1 MPNIYDRLESWLDD
15 ALDHWAAVGVD
26 RVNGGFVEHLL
37 LDGSN
42 PDVEFKRLRVL
53 CRQIYVYSHAAVLRR
68 PGSLDIARHGYRFL
82 TSHGW
87 LGPERGWAR
96 QLGRAGGVIDP
107 TPDLYDLA
115 FVLFALG
122 WYYRATGDDDAL
134 LRARETV
141 AFLDRHMRHPMGGY
155 LAEKP
160 SHGHRLQ
167 NPHMHLLEA
176 ALVHVE
182 NTGEPVFRALA
193 DEIVMLFRTRFFD
206 PATETLAE
214 YFDENWMRAAGDPGR
229 MTEPGHQFEWA
240 WILSNYQR
248 LTGEDVGNFAV
259 ALVRSGERFGVDPV
273 TGVTFDVVRDD
284 GVVLDRGSRAWTN
297 AERLQAAV
305 AMFEM
310 EGRDPSAVFVAS
322 GGLLLDRYLA
332 NVPRGTWIDHFDGA
346 GQPKVNKIPA
356 SSLYHFTIA
365 FTEVLRV
372 RKAVELQ
379 FQAA

>member
-1 MPNIYDRLESWLDD
+1 MPDIYDRLESWLED
-15 ALDHWAAVGVD
+15 ALDYWAAVGVD
-26 RVNGGFVEHLL
+26 RANGGFVEHLA

-42 PDVEFKRLRVL
+42 PDVAFKRLRVL
-53 CRQIYVYSHAAVLRR
+53 CRQIYVYSHAAVLGR
-68 PGSLDIARHGYRFL
+68 PGSLEIARHGYSFL
-82 TSHGW
+82 TQNGW
-87 LGPERGWAR
+87 LGPEGGWAR
-96 QLGRAGGVIDP
+96 RLGRGGGVIDP

-122 WYYRATGDDDAL
+122 WYHRATGEEDAL
-134 LRARETV
+134 RRAHDTV
-141 AFLDRHMRHPMGGY
+141 VFLDRHMRHPAGGY

-160 SHGHRLQ
+160 ARGHRLQ

-176 ALVHVE
+176 ALVHLE

-193 DEIVMLFRTRFFD
+193 DEIVALFRARLFD

-214 YFDENWMRAAGDPGR
+214 YFDENWMRAAGDAGR
-229 MTEPGHQFEWA
+229 TIEPGHQFEWG

-248 LTGEDVGNFAV
+248 LTGVNVRDSAL
-259 ALVRSGERFGVDPV
+259 ALVRFGERFGIDPA
-273 TGVTFDVVRDD
+273 TGATFDAVRDD

-297 AERLQAAV
+297 AERMQAAV

-310 EGRDPSAVFVAS
+310 EGRDPSSVFAAS

-332 NVPRGTWIDHFDGA
+332 HVPRGTWIDHFDAA
-346 GQPKVNKIPA
+346 GQPKADKIPA
-356 SSLYHFTIA
+356 SSLYHFMIA

-372 RKAVELQ
+372 REAVKLR
-379 FQAA
+379 FGAA